1 MRLKEMWKR
10 FIVMLLASTVI
21 MTCVPAGTVFA
32 EEAGEGEEAA
42 GENAEEGGETEGEE
56 GE

>member
-1 MRLKEMWKR
+1 MWKR